1 MVDDGSF
8 RRLRF
13 GTAFPYGITN
23 LRYLWFKWK
32 GGMQHIRIYNGIILS
47 FLQLENLRINKYT
60 ITEMPIGSPALAG
73 SVLILDPASFI
84 GYDNIAFDE
93 GGFESSAFEGH
104 LLGFPGYDQQA
115 DRLIILFGR
124 SYRYLILPAISSMYI
139 QSYGCIDDIDI
150 RISSD
155 LRILNLLLWPH
166 IHCIC
171 AYLPNANIV
180 CNIWYIAV
188 LVLDY

>member
-1 MVDDGSF
+1 MGFGMRYTQHLHMVDDGSF

-47 FLQLENLRINKYT
+47 FLQLENLRINKHT

-93 GGFESSAFEGH
+93 GGFESSAFEGQ
-104 LLGFPGYDQQA
+104 LLGFPGYDQQ
-115 DRLIILFGR
+115 DFRIKNF
-124 SYRYLILPAISSMYI
+124 S
-139 QSYGCIDDIDI
+139 I
-150 RISSD
+150 RQ
-155 LRILNLLLWPH
+155 
-166 IHCIC
+166 
-171 AYLPNANIV
+171 
-180 CNIWYIAV
+180 IA
-188 LVLDY
+188 